1 MRFKAA
7 SPWGYTNAHASPANL
22 LAPVGPLPALLER
35 PWVSP
40 LGRALGRGRLCIA
53 RYRFHPLLPGASIVR
68 QPGPPS
74 VSHGENP
81 PEKAG

>member
-7 SPWGYTNAHASPANL
+7 SPWGYTSAHASPANL
-22 LAPVGPLPALLER
+22 LAPARPLPALLER

-40 LGRALGRGRLCIA
+40 LGRALRRGRLCIV

-68 QPGPPS
+68 PPGPPS
-74 VSHGENP
+74 VSQEENP